1 MLIIKQRILEQRQE
15 TSVLN
20 NRDIL
25 QRLELEDGA
34 APTPVPVILRRFI
47 TRLET
52 LATLL
57 PSTAV
62 TSVPR
67 MLIQKKEIVD
77 TWLQNFLLLLLTD
90 PD

>member
-1 MLIIKQRILEQRQE
+1 MLIIKQQILVQRRE

-25 QRLELEDGA
+25 QRLELEAGA
-34 APTPVPVILRRFI
+34 APTLVPVTLRRFI

-67 MLIQKKEIVD
+67 MLIQKKETVD
-77 TWLQNFLLLLLTD
+77 TWPQNFLLWSLTD

>member
-1 MLIIKQRILEQRQE
+1 MLIIKQQILVQRQE

-34 APTPVPVILRRFI
+34 APTLVPVTLRRFI

-77 TWLQNFLLLLLTD
+77 TWHQNFLLWSLTD